1 MLFFIV
7 FVVFHSFDDYKSF
20 KLLLLTLQGKT
31 NIQCKV
37 GFVYP
42 TFYKITK
49 PFVFRFSFYDLIGKV
64 LIYFSVFIKR
74 GFKTN
79 LINTQNYQI
88 IKCILSRVVD
98 AIIKMTIIQNWKR
111 ERGG

>member
-7 FVVFHSFDDYKSF
+7 FVVFHSFGLYKSF
-20 KLLLLTLQGKT
+20 KLLLLTLQEKT

-42 TFYKITK
+42 TFYTRGHEDFKITK

-64 LIYFSVFIKR
+64 LIYFSVFIKK
-74 GFKTN
+74 GF
-79 LINTQNYQI
+79 QNNFNKYT
-88 IKCILSRVVD
+88 KLS
-98 AIIKMTIIQNWKR
+98 NH
-111 ERGG
+111 

>member
-1 MLFFIV
+1 MLLFFIV
-7 FVVFHSFDDYKSF
+7 FVVFHSFDLYKSF

-37 GFVYP
+37 EFVYP
-42 TFYKITK
+42 TFYNRGHEDFKITK

-64 LIYFSVFIKR
+64 LIYFSVFIKW

-88 IKCILSRVVD
+88 IKCILIRVVD
-98 AIIKMTIIQNWKR
+98 AIIKKTII
-111 ERGG
+111 